1 MVNYFG
7 IVYDRLCLRR
17 RLCIMHSICL
27 FGTWPSGAPGAGP
40 GCPFGSLVPARA
52 RCRPSAWALV
62 SGLVTSCWRFFFGLV
77 LGAAKQY
84 AARKP
89 TICDLMLFLSI

>member
-1 MVNYFG
+1 MYHA
-7 IVYDRLCLRR
+7 L
-17 RLCIMHSICL
+17 IC
-27 FGTWPSGAPGAGP
+27 FSGTWPSGAPGAGP
-40 GCPFGSLVPARA
+40 GCPLGSLVPARA

-77 LGAAKQY
+77 LGAAKPY